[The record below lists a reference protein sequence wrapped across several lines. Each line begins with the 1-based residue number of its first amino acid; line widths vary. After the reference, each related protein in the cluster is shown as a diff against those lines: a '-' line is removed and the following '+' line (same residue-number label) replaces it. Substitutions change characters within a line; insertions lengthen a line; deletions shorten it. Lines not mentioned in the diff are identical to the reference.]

1 MPAHMANAG
10 RGVLFGKTAVVCSA
24 DIDRIADIQEAL
36 CAEDATVVATAVEGH
51 SAARLA
57 LDRHPDVIIIDVRL
71 PDGIGG
77 VDVAAL
83 VLPQFETCVLLVGD
97 ADSALIDRAKRVG
110 ISGFVPDPTIAGAIV
125 DSINTALSRFRCSVL
140 DQIH

>member
-1 MPAHMANAG
+1 MAASITSPG
-10 RGVLFGKTAVVCSA
+10 RGALFGKTAVVCSA

-36 CAEDATVVATAVEGH
+36 CAEDATVIATALEGH

-57 LDRHPDVIIIDVRL
+57 LDRHPDVIIVDVRL

-77 VDVAAL
+77 MEVAEL
-83 VLPQFETCVLLVGD
+83 VLPQFQTCVLLVGSAD
-97 ADSALIDRAKRVG
+97 AALMDRARRVG
-110 ISGFVPDPTIAGAIV
+110 VSGFVPDPTIAGALV
-125 DSINTALSRFRCSVL
+125 DSVHTALSRFRCSIL

>member
-1 MPAHMANAG
+1 MPAHMANPG
-10 RGVLFGKTAVVCSA
+10 RGALYGKTAVVCSA

-36 CAEDATVVATAVEGH
+36 CAEDATVVATALEGH
-51 SAARLA
+51 TAARLA
-57 LDRHPDVIIIDVRL
+57 LDRHPDVVIVDARL

-77 VDVAAL
+77 VEVAEL

-97 ADSALIDRAKRVG
+97 ADAALIDRAKRVG
-110 ISGFVPDPTIAGAIV
+110 ISGFVPDPSVAGAIV
-125 DSINTALSRFRCSVL
+125 ESVNTALSRFRCSVL